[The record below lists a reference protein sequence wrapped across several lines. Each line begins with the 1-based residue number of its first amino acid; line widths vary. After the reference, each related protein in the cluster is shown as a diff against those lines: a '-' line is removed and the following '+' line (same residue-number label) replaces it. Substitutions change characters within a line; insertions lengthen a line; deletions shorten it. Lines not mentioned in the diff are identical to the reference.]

1 MKKVL
6 FGLVCLL
13 SLVSCKKGPVTVVYS
28 LEISAEATH
37 PDEITDSEM
46 RDIYKT
52 LLRDFQRDLDP
63 NSYSLDT
70 RVIGAVIDRAVL
82 SMDPKDV
89 PAEDE
94 RRIAEFNDYLTK
106 LKEIEA
112 SYRKRIEGLEKRD
125 GVSFRIHGKLFLLR
139 AREDSKTD
147 GYLKEY
153 PFELR
158 YN

>member
-6 FGLVCLL
+6 LGLVCLL

-94 RRIAEFNDYLTK
+94 RRIAEFNDYLSK

>member
-6 FGLVCLL
+6 LGLVCLL
-13 SLVSCKKGPVTVVYS
+13 SLVSCKKGPVTVVYLLS
-28 LEISAEATH
+28 ISAEATH
-37 PDEITDSEM
+37 PDEIPDPEM
-46 RDIYKT
+46 RNIYET
-52 LLRDFQRDLDP
+52 LLRDLQKDLDP
-63 NSYSLDT
+63 NYYTLDP
-70 RVIGAVIDRAVL
+70 RVIGAVITRAVL

-94 RRIAEFNDYLTK
+94 HRIAEFNDYLPK

-125 GVSFRIHGKLFLLR
+125 GVSFCINGKLLLLK

>member
-6 FGLVCLL
+6 LGLVCLL

-94 RRIAEFNDYLTK
+94 RRIAEFNDYLSK

-125 GVSFRIHGKLFLLR
+125 GVSFRINGKLFLLR

>member
-6 FGLVCLL
+6 LGLVCLL
-13 SLVSCKKGPVTVVYS
+13 SLVSCKKGPVTVVYL

-37 PDEITDSEM
+37 PDEIVDPEM
-46 RDIYKT
+46 HDIYQT
-52 LLRDFQRDLDP
+52 LLRDLQRDLDP
-63 NSYSLDT
+63 NFYSLDP
-70 RVIGAVIDRAVL
+70 RIIGAVINRAVL

-94 RRIAEFNDYLTK
+94 RRIAEFNAYLPK

-125 GVSFRIHGKLFLLR
+125 GVSFCINGKLLLLK
-139 AREDSKTD
+139 AQDDSKKD

-153 PFELR
+153 PFKLT

>member
-6 FGLVCLL
+6 LGLVCLL
-13 SLVSCKKGPVTVVYS
+13 GLVSCKKGPVTVVY
-28 LEISAEATH
+28 LLGISAEATH
-37 PDEITDSEM
+37 PDEIVDPEM
-46 RDIYKT
+46 HNTYVT
-52 LLRDFQRDLDP
+52 LLHDLQKDLDP
-63 NSYSLDT
+63 NYYSLDP
-70 RVIGAVIDRAVL
+70 RVIGAVITRAVL
-82 SMDPKDV
+82 SMDSKDV

-94 RRIAEFNDYLTK
+94 HRIAEFNDYLPK

-125 GVSFRIHGKLFLLR
+125 GVSFCINGKLLLLK
-139 AREDSKTD
+139 AREDSRTD

-153 PFELR
+153 QFELR

>member
-6 FGLVCLL
+6 LGLVCLL
-13 SLVSCKKGPVTVVYS
+13 SLVSCKKGPVTVVYL

-37 PDEITDSEM
+37 PDEIVDPEM
-46 RDIYKT
+46 HDIYQT
-52 LLRDFQRDLDP
+52 LLRDLQRDLDP
-63 NSYSLDT
+63 NYYSLDP
-70 RVIGAVIDRAVL
+70 REIGAVINRAVL

-94 RRIAEFNDYLTK
+94 RRIAEFNAYLPK

-125 GVSFRIHGKLFLLR
+125 GVSFCINGKLLLLK
-139 AREDSKTD
+139 AQDDSKKD

-153 PFELR
+153 QFELR

>member
-6 FGLVCLL
+6 LGLVCLL

>member
-6 FGLVCLL
+6 LGLFCLL
-13 SLVSCKKGPVTVVYS
+13 SLVSCKKGPVTVVY
-28 LEISAEATH
+28 LLGISAEATH
-37 PDEITDSEM
+37 PDEIVDPEM
-46 RDIYKT
+46 RDTYKT
-52 LLRDFQRDLDP
+52 LLRDLQRDLDP
-63 NSYSLDT
+63 NHYSLDP
-70 RVIGAVIDRAVL
+70 REIGAVINRAVL
-82 SMDPKDV
+82 SMDSKDI

-94 RRIAEFNDYLTK
+94 RRIAEFNAYLPK

-125 GVSFRIHGKLFLLR
+125 GVSFCINGKLLLLK
-139 AREDSKTD
+139 AQDDSKKD

-153 PFELR
+153 PFKLT

>member
-6 FGLVCLL
+6 LGLVCLL
-13 SLVSCKKGPVTVVYS
+13 SLVSCKKGPVTVVYL

-37 PDEITDSEM
+37 PDEIVDPEM
-46 RDIYKT
+46 RDTYKT
-52 LLRDFQRDLDP
+52 LLRDLQRDLDP
-63 NSYSLDT
+63 NFYSLDP
-70 RVIGAVIDRAVL
+70 RIIGAVINRAVL

-94 RRIAEFNDYLTK
+94 RRIAEFNAYLPK

-125 GVSFRIHGKLFLLR
+125 GVSFCINGKLLLLK
-139 AREDSKTD
+139 AQDDSKKD

-153 PFELR
+153 PFKLT

>member
-1 MKKVL
+1 M
-6 FGLVCLL
+6 
-13 SLVSCKKGPVTVVYS
+13 
-28 LEISAEATH
+28 
-37 PDEITDSEM
+37 
-46 RDIYKT
+46 
-52 LLRDFQRDLDP
+52 
-63 NSYSLDT
+63 
-70 RVIGAVIDRAVL
+70 IDRAVL

>member
-6 FGLVCLL
+6 LGLVCLL
-13 SLVSCKKGPVTVVYS
+13 SLVSCKKGPVTVVYLLS
-28 LEISAEATH
+28 VSAEATH
-37 PDEITDSEM
+37 PDEIVDPEM
-46 RDIYKT
+46 HNIYET
-52 LLRDFQRDLDP
+52 LLRDLQRDLDP
-63 NSYSLDT
+63 NYYSLDP
-70 RVIGAVIDRAVL
+70 REIGAVINRAVL

-94 RRIAEFNDYLTK
+94 HRIAEFNEYLPK

-125 GVSFRIHGKLFLLR
+125 GVSFCINGKLLLLK
-139 AREDSKTD
+139 AREDSKAD

-153 PFELR
+153 QFELR

>member
-125 GVSFRIHGKLFLLR
+125 GVSFRINGKLLLLR

>member
-1 MKKVL
+1 
-6 FGLVCLL
+6 
-13 SLVSCKKGPVTVVYS
+13 
-28 LEISAEATH
+28 
-37 PDEITDSEM
+37 
-46 RDIYKT
+46 
-52 LLRDFQRDLDP
+52 
-63 NSYSLDT
+63 
-70 RVIGAVIDRAVL
+70 
-82 SMDPKDV
+82 MDPKDI

-94 RRIAEFNDYLTK
+94 HRIAEFNDYLPK

-125 GVSFRIHGKLFLLR
+125 GVSFCINGTLLLLK

>member
-6 FGLVCLL
+6 LGLVCLL
-13 SLVSCKKGPVTVVYS
+13 SLVSCKKGPVTVVYLLS
-28 LEISAEATH
+28 VSAEATH
-37 PDEITDSEM
+37 PDEIVDPEM
-46 RDIYKT
+46 HNIYET
-52 LLRDFQRDLDP
+52 LLRDLQRDLDP
-63 NSYSLDT
+63 NYYSLDP
-70 RVIGAVIDRAVL
+70 REIGAVINRAVL

-94 RRIAEFNDYLTK
+94 HRIAEFNDYLPK

-112 SYRKRIEGLEKRD
+112 SYRKRIEGLEKMD
-125 GVSFRIHGKLFLLR
+125 GVSFCINGKLLLLK

-153 PFELR
+153 QFELR

>member
-6 FGLVCLL
+6 LGLFCLL
-13 SLVSCKKGPVTVVYS
+13 SLVSCKKGPVTVVY
-28 LEISAEATH
+28 LLGISAEATH
-37 PDEITDSEM
+37 PDEIVDSEM
-46 RDIYKT
+46 RDTYKT
-52 LLRDFQRDLDP
+52 LLRDLQRDLDP
-63 NSYSLDT
+63 NHYSLDP
-70 RVIGAVIDRAVL
+70 REIGAVINRAVL

-94 RRIAEFNDYLTK
+94 RRIAEFNAYLPK

-125 GVSFRIHGKLFLLR
+125 GVSFCINGKLLLLK
-139 AREDSKTD
+139 AQDDSKKD

-153 PFELR
+153 PFKLT